1 MAGRIFP
8 LRMKAVQ
15 TANGLNVF
23 RLHLRAEKARK
34 EACRRALS
42 RCGRCGATS
51 TVCIFVRKR
60 SGAET
65 LYIRASDEH
74 VHPVAAGML
83 RGLQRVGVAGF
94 KVDAGPV
101 AYMVDFLVLGVVL
114 MNNQLGIADHNM
126 I

>member
-1 MAGRIFP
+1 MRSFFVCGISAP
-8 LRMKAVQ
+8 
-15 TANGLNVF
+15 
-23 RLHLRAEKARK
+23 
-34 EACRRALS
+34 CRSLQRP
-42 RCGRCGATS
+42 
-51 TVCIFVRKR
+51 VCIFVRRR

>member
-1 MAGRIFP
+1 MCFG
-8 LRMKAVQ
+8 
-15 TANGLNVF
+15 
-23 RLHLRAEKARK
+23 
-34 EACRRALS
+34 
-42 RCGRCGATS
+42 S
-51 TVCIFVRKR
+51 TFVRRRHGRKLVGVR
-60 SGAET
+60 FPAAGGVTPLLPLHIRQEAQRAET